1 MVTDY
6 HPLVTASSR
15 IDTMKTR
22 HTYRKQ
28 SKTFGDWLMR
38 QIERRG
44 MKKAHFADAIGVSR
58 TTVGRWVEGRV
69 PEASFID
76 KISDVLVLDYD
87 YVAEQAGYRPHIED
101 DALEDIHVRLDP
113 LLRKMDE
120 TDIEILIDT
129 ARSLVRGAELRR
141 AHAPKTR
148 DAQSSKAKIEADNT
162 HQTG

>member
-38 QIERRG
+38 KIEGQG
-44 MKKAHFADAIGVSR
+44 MNKSRFAERMGVSR
-58 TTVGRWVEGRV
+58 TTVGRWVNGRV

-76 KISDVLVLDYD
+76 KMSDVLFEDFDYMM
-87 YVAEQAGYRPHIED
+87 EKAGYRPHIED
-101 DALEDIHVRLDP
+101 DALEDIHARLDP

-120 TDIEILIDT
+120 ADIEILIDT

-141 AHAPKTR
+141 SHAAKTR
-148 DAQSSKAKIEADNT
+148 DAQSSKARIEADNT